1 MSRKPKSSAVPKIV
15 SAAAPVPDVPKDV
28 QPTPDAAQTDVAMA
42 GADAFHAEPAGQT
55 DAQPAPE
62 QPAPPTE
69 PVRSEPVAAAPP
81 PLPEVKAEV
90 TAMISVVC
98 HSEKGRRRVGRR
110 WAAGETLIPVA
121 ALSDYELAQMRGDP
135 LFTVVLPPALGA

>member
-1 MSRKPKSSAVPKIV
+1 MTRKPKSIAVPKIV
-15 SAAAPVPDVPKDV
+15 SAVAPVPDVPKDA
-28 QPTPDAAQTDVAMA
+28 QPAPDATQTDAAMA
-42 GADAFHAEPAGQT
+42 GADAFHAETAGQT

-62 QPAPPTE
+62 QPAPPSE
-69 PVRSEPVAAAPP
+69 PGSSEPVAAAPA

-98 HSEKGRRRVGRR
+98 HSAEGRRRVGRR
-110 WAAGETLIPVA
+110 WAAGETLIPVG